1 MKGIALENCTL
12 GTVSSRED
20 GSVAFR
26 VITAELRPS
35 ERGVCMEFHGKACAV
50 TILPHEGA
58 PEEVVR
64 VVTERSVKTPGQ
76 RLRAVLFVFWQQR
89 GAAGGTFEEFYAK
102 RMEELINSVK
112 EQLDP

>member
-1 MKGIALENCTL
+1 MKGIALDNCTL

-35 ERGVCMEFHGKACAV
+35 ARGDCMEFHGQACAV
-50 TILPHEGA
+50 TFMPHEGA
-58 PEEVVR
+58 PEEIVR
-64 VVTERSVKTPGQ
+64 VTTERQVKTPGK
-76 RLRAVLFVFWQQR
+76 RLRAVLFVFWQQQNP
-89 GAAGGTFEEFYAK
+89 GGTFEDFYAK

-112 EQLDP
+112 EQLQP